1 MHMFHWWVDAAFA
14 VHTYLKINMRLIMSI
29 GKGEF
34 TCMSKNQ
41 NNNTSS
47 SNKVELVGVDGAI
60 PHMIW
65 TDIFVS
71 SQCVTPKASIMY
83 HYNSSSIC
91 LEFNEKISP

>member
-65 TDIFVS
+65 TSPFAKLQGFIHKTTMLPKYTSSDIHLDS
-71 SQCVTPKASIMY
+71 
-83 HYNSSSIC
+83 NDR
-91 LEFNEKISP
+91 